1 MKKKYLMYNHDHK
14 KNRYGSAREH
24 GDAHQQDHRRWSRR
38 TFLKNLGL
46 ATGGATLLGGMPVKA
61 LGISPLTALLAGG
74 IEERALVI
82 IRLAGGNDGLN
93 TIVPLYDYSTYIN
106 NRPTVGIPQN
116 QLISLNDSF
125 AMPQF
130 MESLYPM
137 WQEGQMKAVHGVGY
151 PEQNLSH
158 FRSSDIWDSAS
169 DSGVV
174 DDSGWLGRFIL
185 NQYDI
190 FNDPPSVPPAIQIG
204 NYGSILFNDE
214 GGSSLSYAVTE
225 PEELEQ
231 LAQSGQL
238 FDTANLPDCHFGE
251 QLGFVRTVTN
261 NTFRYAESISNAYSS
276 SSNIVEY
283 EGDLGFQLSLVAR
296 MVKGNLGT
304 KLYLVSIG
312 GFDTHAEQADMHPLL
327 MNEVATQV
335 KNFFDDLSAGGR
347 AQDVLCMTISEFGR
361 RLDENGS
368 GGTDHGAAAPML
380 LFGPGLNGN
389 GFVGA
394 HPSLDTLDAAGNLIF
409 TTDFRQVY
417 ATLLENWLCL
427 DPVQVDEV
435 LGNSFNRLNLGLDC
449 IATSTASITP
459 GNRMESKILYQ
470 NDGSITIQYFL
481 PEAGNVQLQVL
492 DMMGRPVE
500 TLASGYQLSG
510 SHQVVFRP
518 SRRLPASGMYV
529 AYLRMGNQAVSKQFT
544 IIR

>member
-1 MKKKYLMYNHDHK
+1 MCNDHK
-14 KNRYGSAREH
+14 KKRYGSALEH
-24 GDAHQQDHRRWSRR
+24 GAAHEQDHQKWSRR

-46 ATGGATLLGGMPVKA
+46 ATGGATLLGGLPVKA
-61 LGISPLTALLAGG
+61 LGLSPLTALLSGG

-93 TIVPLYDYSTYIN
+93 TIVPIYDYSTYIN
-106 NRPTVGIPQN
+106 NRPTVGLAQN
-116 QLISLNDSF
+116 QLINLNDAF

-130 MESLYPM
+130 MQGLNPL
-137 WQEGQMKAVHGVGY
+137 WQEGQMKVVHGAGY

-169 DSGVV
+169 DYNVV

-185 NQYDI
+185 NQYPNLM
-190 FNDPPSVPPAIQIG
+190 NDPPTVPPAIQIG

-214 GGSSLSYAVTE
+214 GGSSLAYSVTE

-238 FDTANLPDCHFGE
+238 YDTVNLPDCYFGE
-251 QLGFVRTVTN
+251 QLGFVRAVTN
-261 NTFRYAESISNAYSS
+261 STFRYAEAISDAYNG
-276 SSNIVEY
+276 SSNSVAY
-283 EGDLGFQLSLVAR
+283 EGDLGYQLSLVAR

-304 KLYLVSIG
+304 KLYLVSIA
-312 GFDTHAEQADMHPLL
+312 GFDTHAEQEDLHPIL

-335 KNFFDDLSAGGR
+335 KAFFDDLGAGGR
-347 AQDVLCMTISEFGR
+347 AQDVLCMTVSEFGR
-361 RLDENGS
+361 RLDENAS

-394 HPSLDTLDAAGNLIF
+394 HPSLTDLDEAENLIH

-417 ATLLENWLCL
+417 ATVLENWLCL
-427 DPVQVDEV
+427 DPAEVDEV
-435 LGNSFNRLNLGLDC
+435 LGNSFNRLDLGLDC
-449 IATSTASITP
+449 IATSTSSPAP
-459 GNRMESKILYQ
+459 GSRLKAEIRYQ
-470 NDGSITIQYFL
+470 NDGSIAIQYYL
-481 PEAGNVQLQVL
+481 PDAGNVQLQVL

-500 TLASGYQLSG
+500 TLASGYQLFG
-510 SHQVVFRP
+510 NHQAVFRP

-529 AYLRMGNQAVSKQFT
+529 ALLRMGSQAVSEKFA
-544 IIR
+544 IVR

>member
-1 MKKKYLMYNHDHK
+1 MCNHNHK
-14 KNRYGSAREH
+14 KNRRGSALEH
-24 GDAHQQDHRRWSRR
+24 GEAHQRDHQKWSRR

-46 ATGGATLLGGMPVKA
+46 ATGGATLLGGMPVRA
-61 LGISPLTALLAGG
+61 LGLSPLTALLNGG

-106 NRPTVGIPQN
+106 NRPTVGLPQN

-125 AMPQF
+125 AMPQS
-130 MESLYPM
+130 MQALNPL
-137 WQEGQMKAVHGVGY
+137 WQEGQMKVVHGVGY

-169 DSGVV
+169 DSNVV

-185 NQYDI
+185 NQYPDFI
-190 FNDPPSVPPAIQIG
+190 NDPPTVPPAIQIG

-214 GGSSLSYAVTE
+214 GGSSLSYSVTE
-225 PEELEQ
+225 PQELEQ

-238 FDTANLPDCHFGE
+238 FDTVNLPDCHFGE

-261 NTFRYAESISNAYSS
+261 NTFRYAESIANAYAASA
-276 SSNIVEY
+276 NAVEY
-283 EGDLGFQLSLVAR
+283 EGNLGYQLSLVAR

-312 GFDTHAEQADMHPLL
+312 SFDTHAGQGNTHPALL
-327 MNEVATQV
+327 NEVATQV

-347 AQDVLCMTISEFGR
+347 AQDVLCMTVSEFGR

-368 GGTDHGAAAPML
+368 TGTDHGAAAPML

-389 GFVGA
+389 GFVGD
-394 HPSLDTLDAAGNLIF
+394 HPNLDELDAAGNLIF
-409 TTDFRQVY
+409 STDFRQVY
-417 ATLLENWLCL
+417 ATVLENWLCL
-427 DPVQVDEV
+427 DPFEVDEV
-435 LGNSFNRLNLGLDC
+435 LGNNFSRLNLGLDC
-449 IATSTASITP
+449 IATPTSAPAP
-459 GNRMESKILYQ
+459 GSRLEAKILYQ
-470 NDGSITIQYFL
+470 NDGSIAIQYYL
-481 PEAGNVQLQVL
+481 PNAGNVQLQVL

-500 TLASGYQLSG
+500 TLVSGYQLFG
-510 SHQVVFRP
+510 THQAIFRP

-529 AYLRMGNQAVSKQFT
+529 AFLRVGKQAVSERFA
-544 IIR
+544 IVR

>member
-1 MKKKYLMYNHDHK
+1 MCNHNNK
-14 KNRYGSAREH
+14 KNRHGSALEH
-24 GDAHQQDHRRWSRR
+24 GEAHQQDHRRWSRR

-46 ATGGATLLGGMPVKA
+46 ATGGATLLGGLPVKA
-61 LGISPLTALLAGG
+61 LGLSPLTALLSGG

-93 TIVPLYDYSTYIN
+93 TIVPLYEYGTYIN
-106 NRPTVGIPQN
+106 NRPNVGIPQN
-116 QLISLNDSF
+116 QLINLNGAF
-125 AMPQF
+125 AMPQY
-130 MESLYPM
+130 MQALNPL

-169 DSGVV
+169 DSNVV

-185 NQYDI
+185 NQYPD
-190 FNDPPSVPPAIQIG
+190 FVNDPPTVPPAIQIG
-204 NYGSILFNDE
+204 NYGAILFNDE
-214 GGSSLSYAVTE
+214 GGSSLSYSVTE
-225 PEELEQ
+225 PQELEQ

-238 FDTANLPDCHFGE
+238 FDTINLPDCYFGE

-261 NTFRYAESISNAYSS
+261 NTFRYAESIANAYAASSNA
-276 SSNIVEY
+276 VEY
-283 EGDLGFQLSLVAR
+283 GGNLGYQLSLVAR

-312 GFDTHAEQADMHPLL
+312 SFDTHAGQGNTHPVL

-347 AQDVLCMTISEFGR
+347 AQDVLCMTVSEFGR

-368 GGTDHGAAAPML
+368 AGTDHGAAAPML
-380 LFGPGLNGN
+380 LFGPGLNGS
-389 GFVGA
+389 GFVGS
-394 HPSLDTLDAAGNLIF
+394 HPSLDELDAAGNLIF

-427 DPVQVDEV
+427 NPADVDEV
-435 LGNSFNRLNLGLDC
+435 LGNSFNRLDLGLDC
-449 IATSTASITP
+449 IATSASSPAP
-459 GNRMESKILYQ
+459 GSRLKAEILYQ
-470 NDGSITIQYFL
+470 GDGSIAIQYYL
-481 PEAGNVQLQVL
+481 PNAGNVQLQVL

-500 TLASGYQLSG
+500 TLASGYQLFG
-510 SHQVVFRP
+510 THQAVFRP

-529 AYLRMGNQAVSKQFT
+529 AFLRAGKQAVSEKFA